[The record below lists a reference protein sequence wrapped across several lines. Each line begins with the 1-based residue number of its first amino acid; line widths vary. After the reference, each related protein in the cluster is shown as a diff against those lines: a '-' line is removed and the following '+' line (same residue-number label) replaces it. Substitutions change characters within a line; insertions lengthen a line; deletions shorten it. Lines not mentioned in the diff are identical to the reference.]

1 MQAACI
7 PLYTERDLCAKV
19 PSLDQERIHR
29 MIQKLAQFTDI
40 KCEDYGYEA
49 GFSTLLIGREVS
61 RVSNRVPCGGSNG
74 LMSLL
79 SFFTL
84 R

>member
-7 PLYTERDLCAKV
+7 PLVHPKRVFVTRV
-19 PSLDQERIHR
+19 PILTPTREIHR

-61 RVSNRVPCGGSNG
+61 KGKEQP
-74 LMSLL
+74 
-79 SFFTL
+79 
-84 R
+84 